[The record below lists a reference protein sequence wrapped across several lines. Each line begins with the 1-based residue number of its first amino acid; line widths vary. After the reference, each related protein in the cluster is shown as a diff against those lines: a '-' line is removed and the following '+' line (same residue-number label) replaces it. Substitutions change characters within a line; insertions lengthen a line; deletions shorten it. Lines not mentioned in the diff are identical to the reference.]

1 MAGFSLFTDLISP
14 TKYSVPDAA
23 TVDIDQEQLANVRSN
38 ASTFEAAKQLAQQ
51 YNDFM
56 AEQVS
61 NRLKANFPQFEGLQ
75 TAGADVIAKRLA
87 GVLSTSDAAGV
98 QRRSAARGL
107 GLGVAGSPAGG
118 ALTLRDLGIAQYQA
132 QTQGLNDLGNFTQTV
147 LGAKNA
153 PLFDFSNVFMTP
165 QQRIATQFQN
175 KTNQWNVQNLRNQMA
190 VQPEPW
196 MKALAG
202 FGDSLLTA
210 AGSYFTM
217 GGFGG
222 GGGGGS
228 PSRSNFTVGDYMQ
241 QSRMDAEASGGWN
254 SPNFNTGDA
263 QALAQYGL
271 Y

>member
-1 MAGFSLFTDLISP
+1 MGFSLFTDLITP
-14 TKYSVPDAA
+14 TRYKIPDAA
-23 TVDIDQEQLANVRSN
+23 TVDINQEQLANVKSN
-38 ASTFEAAKQLAQQ
+38 AETFASAKELAQQ

-98 QRRSAARGL
+98 QRRSAARSL

-118 ALTLRDLGIAQYQA
+118 ALTLRDLGLSQYQA
-132 QTQGLNDLGNFTQTV
+132 QSQGLAELGNFTQTV

-165 QQRIATQFQN
+165 QQRIAIQFQN

-190 VQPEPW
+190 VQPDPW
-196 MKALAG
+196 EKALAG
-202 FGDSLLTA
+202 FGDSLLTL
-210 AGSYFTM
+210 AGSAAT
-217 GGFGG
+217 GGVGNSN
-222 GGGGGS
+222 S
-228 PSRSNFTVGDYMQ
+228 PSGGRSNFNIGSYMQ
-241 QSRMDAEASGGWN
+241 QSNQMADSGGGWN